1 MKFPSKASSLESCAD
16 VAPHTF
22 QLVVMLFVAVAAAV
36 PTEMLKREPAVPLNR
51 RPGAL
56 FIAMPSVSLLIAE
69 TVPSRFA
76 TALATLV
83 LVGINSLSAHCAALS
98 FEYYFSLP

>member
-56 FIAMPSVSLLIAE
+56 FHCNALCVPADCGDRPV
-69 TVPSRFA
+69 TVRDCFGNA
-76 TALATLV
+76 
-83 LVGINSLSAHCAALS
+83 CACGD
-98 FEYYFSLP
+98 